1 MANKV
6 QELQKQILELT
17 NTINK
22 NGQATKEQAK
32 QLQRLEKEYNKLASK
47 VMPQYRKGQQEINQQ
62 LSKAKKFT
70 DAASKSSQGYFGR
83 LRTAIGTLS
92 RYAIAY
98 SGVNAIMTIGRE
110 LFINS
115 AKRAIELEKA
125 LADVAAVAN
134 LTASDMQR
142 LEKVVFEVAGTTSLT
157 AVEVVEL
164 QKQLAKLGT
173 TVDELE
179 DLTRPVALLAQ
190 ALGEEPGGVAAA
202 LKKTLNQ
209 FQQTSEQ
216 ADRFANVLVGA
227 VNESALSLNDLGT
240 ALQYV
245 GPLASQSGLTFE
257 YTASLLGILADN
269 GFRASRAGTG
279 LRNVLLEAAKDG
291 RPFADFLE
299 DLAVRNLDVAEA
311 TELFGKRGASAAI
324 VLANNTEEVRRLNDE
339 LKENTRL
346 LNANA
351 KQMSSTQGQIDLLTS
366 AYNRA
371 SIRLGEYITQ
381 TEFFVEI
388 LERLDPSV
396 AGQARAF
403 KFLANA
409 SEEGQEA
416 FESLTT
422 AMVGFQT
429 TDEELTEGLE
439 ARWSIIAEAGMLS
452 SKQIQ
457 NLRNQYDK
465 MIASGK
471 DMPLSEFLSMQS
483 ESYGL
488 EEFEDAAIFLE
499 GIVTLG
505 AERAKVIREQKIA
518 DAAQNDNYKEAVI
531 LKEKLT
537 QQAKEGVMTDKEQL
551 RVSEGLRKEL
561 KMLQNQRERSAN
573 VEDIIILEKRIEY
586 FERLAEA
593 VENLKNNEKFF
604 EEILT
609 LPAKGIGSITDGD
622 IPEMELR
629 KPAEIVTKT
638 FYDKVKE
645 AFEGLDWGA
654 VIVEAVGT
662 ATEAIEDFND
672 TALQNTKNR
681 LEQELDAIQSRF
693 DIEEDILRSQLDNQL
708 LTESQFRQKQ
718 IDLRKAQIREENDI
732 EKQLFD
738 AQNKRDR
745 QDASSDY
752 LIAIASIIPTL
763 IAYDK
768 TADPVSVLTKAAI
781 TGGLATAAYGAEL
794 SAIGQRKFYPKKFA
808 EGGVVNGPSHE
819 QGGVPFSVQGQGG
832 YEMEG
837 GEYIVNKRA
846 TAMHRDL
853 LDRINNS
860 YRTSPMTGSYKFAQ
874 GGLVNAPMNESVDYL
889 KAIAEATT
897 STAMNVSK
905 PVRAFV
911 SDKDLRSNATE
922 RRIRD
927 RNDRL

>member
-17 NTINK
+17 KAINA
-22 NGQATKEQAK
+22 NGKATKEQAR
-32 QLQRLEKEYNKLASK
+32 QLQRLEKEYNKLGSK
-47 VMPQYRKGQQEINQQ
+47 IMPQYRKGQKQINEE
-62 LSKAKKFT
+62 LNKAKRFT

-92 RYAIAY
+92 RYALAY
-98 SGVNAIMTIGRE
+98 SGINAVMTIGRE

-134 LTASDMQR
+134 LTSAEMDR

-157 AVEVVEL
+157 AIEVVEL

-179 DLTRPVALLAQ
+179 DLTKPVALLSQ

-209 FQQTSEQ
+209 FQQTTEQ
-216 ADRFANVLVGA
+216 ADRFANALVGA

-257 YTASLLGILADN
+257 YTASLLGVLADN

-291 RPFADFLE
+291 RPFAEFLE

-324 VLANNTEEVRRLNDE
+324 VLANNTKEVAALNEE

-351 KQMSSTQGQIDLLTS
+351 KQMSSTQGQIDLLSS

-371 SIRLGEYITQ
+371 SIRLGGFITE
-381 TEFFVEI
+381 TEFFIEL
-388 LERLDPSV
+388 LERLDPEVS
-396 AGQARAF
+396 AQARAF
-403 KFLANA
+403 KFIANA
-409 SEEGQEA
+409 SEEGQKS
-416 FESLTT
+416 FDDLTT
-422 AMVGFQT
+422 SLIGFGNTQEENT
-429 TDEELTEGLE
+429 RGLDAQLNILREAYGFNEDRVKLLRAQYILEKLNNEQLTFSNFLQGKSNEELKDAGDLLSGLIDISADRAKTLRE
-439 ARWSIIAEAGMLS
+439 QRIAE
-452 SKQIQ
+452 
-457 NLRNQYDK
+457 
-465 MIASGK
+465 
-471 DMPLSEFLSMQS
+471 E
-483 ESYGL
+483 
-488 EEFEDAAIFLE
+488 
-499 GIVTLG
+499 
-505 AERAKVIREQKIA
+505 
-518 DAAQNDNYKEAVI
+518 AQNENYKEAVA
-531 LKEKLT
+531 LKERLT
-537 QQAKEGVMTDKEQL
+537 QAAKEGNLTDEEQL
-551 RVSEGLRKEL
+551 RVTKGLRQEL
-561 KMLQNQRERSAN
+561 KRLQNERERSTD
-573 VEDIIILEKRIEY
+573 VEEITVLEKRIEY
-586 FERLAEA
+586 FEAITQA
-593 VENLKNNEKFF
+593 VEDLKNNERFF
-604 EEILT
+604 EEILN
-609 LPAKGIGSITDGD
+609 LPVKAIGSITDGG
-622 IPEMELR
+622 IPDMELK

-645 AFEGLDWGA
+645 AFAGLDWGE

-672 TALQNTKNR
+672 TALQNTRNR
-681 LEQELDAIQSRF
+681 LDQELDAIKNRY
-693 DIEEDILRSQLDNQL
+693 DIEGDILQSQLDNQL
-708 LTESQFRQKQ
+708 ITESQFRQKQ

-732 EKQLFD
+732 EKKLFD
-738 AQNKRDR
+738 AENKRDR
-745 QDASSDY
+745 QDASTDY
-752 LIAIASIIPTL
+752 LVAIASIIPTL

-781 TGGLATAAYGAEL
+781 TGGLATAAYSAEL
-794 SAIGQRKFYPKKFA
+794 AAIGQRKFFPKKFA
-808 EGGVVNGPSHE
+808 EGGMVSGPSHE
-819 QGGVPFSVQGQGG
+819 QGGVPFTVQGQGG

-860 YRTSPMTGSYKFAQ
+860 YRTSPMTGTYKFAQ

-897 STAMNVSK
+897 STAIGVSK
-905 PVRAFV
+905 PVRAYI